1 MFLALSAAGFWLWLL
16 HAEAWS
22 LGNRSAILSYDSAQY
37 AVAARELARHG
48 RFATTYA
55 LPIELERHPKP
66 PWPLALVQPGLVVSE
81 AILFQFAPPD
91 LRMSDDRI
99 VDARRP
105 DQMEWMVL
113 VLPFI
118 SFIVIAV
125 GLSLASSHVLR
136 RFAPQVSLLTRVL
149 AGSIVGL
156 AFLLDP
162 EAQHFA
168 VGGFTELPFTLGLL
182 GAVAAMALGIA
193 PRFPFIFGLELG
205 FTGTFRGSMLWLAPL
220 FALGTSAS
228 APPGRRVRT
237 LLLVLAGYALPLAPW
252 WLYKWREFGS
262 PAWDLSRYSVW
273 DGVQGRTWFSIF
285 NGPSLPATPAGFEA
299 LRLLALK
306 LARNLPALA
315 LQMLTGPRA
324 LLLGALVLWAG
335 ATREP
340 RSARWAGITALA
352 LAAASVLTAA
362 ISVPQLRYLFPTRVL
377 VEAAGLLAVWAL
389 IARADG
395 LSAPMRRALAVA
407 VALLVIGWGAR
418 QTVLGHREA
427 RLTSTER
434 GVPSTLTLLQIAR
447 LMSRDIPPGQAVM
460 SNLGPSLAWE
470 ARRPVIHLV
479 ESPDQI
485 EACRRRMDFHHVL
498 LVFRD
503 AQHAWPEWRD
513 VLERPLEAL
522 HRTEWNVSRVT
533 EFRSADG
540 FTIVWLELKP
550 FAPALATR
558 AADASG
564 AAGSRRVES
573 GAAGPGVAAA
583 AAP

>member
-1 MFLALSAAGFWLWLL
+1 
-16 HAEAWS
+16 
-22 LGNRSAILSYDSAQY
+22 
-37 AVAARELARHG
+37 
-48 RFATTYA
+48 
-55 LPIELERHPKP
+55 
-66 PWPLALVQPGLVVSE
+66 
-81 AILFQFAPPD
+81 
-91 LRMSDDRI
+91 
-99 VDARRP
+99 
-105 DQMEWMVL
+105 
-113 VLPFI
+113 
-118 SFIVIAV
+118 
-125 GLSLASSHVLR
+125 
-136 RFAPQVSLLTRVL
+136 
-149 AGSIVGL
+149 
-156 AFLLDP
+156 
-162 EAQHFA
+162 
-168 VGGFTELPFTLGLL
+168 
-182 GAVAAMALGIA
+182 
-193 PRFPFIFGLELG
+193 
-205 FTGTFRGSMLWLAPL
+205 
-220 FALGTSAS
+220 
-228 APPGRRVRT
+228 
-237 LLLVLAGYALPLAPW
+237 
-252 WLYKWREFGS
+252 
-262 PAWDLSRYSVW
+262 
-273 DGVQGRTWFSIF
+273 
-285 NGPSLPATPAGFEA
+285 
-299 LRLLALK
+299 
-306 LARNLPALA
+306 
-315 LQMLTGPRA
+315 
-324 LLLGALVLWAG
+324 
-335 ATREP
+335 
-340 RSARWAGITALA
+340 

-503 AQHAWPEWRD
+503 PQHAWPEWRD

-522 HRTEWNVSRVT
+522 HRPEWNVSRVT

-550 FAPALATR
+550 FEPALAAR
-558 AADASG
+558 AG
-564 AAGSRRVES
+564 AGGPRIVES

>member
-1 MFLALSAAGFWLWLL
+1 MNRVPRFLSHLAMFLALSAAGFGLWLL
-16 HAEAWS
+16 HADAWS

-55 LPIELERHPKP
+55 LPVELERHPTP
-66 PWPLALVQPGLVVSE
+66 PWPLALVQPGLVISE

-91 LRMSDDRI
+91 FRVSDDRV

-113 VLPFI
+113 VIPFI

-125 GLSLASSHVLR
+125 GLALATSHVLR
-136 RFAPQVSLLTRVL
+136 RFAPQVSLITRVL
-149 AGSIVGL
+149 AGTMVGM

-182 GAVAAMALGIA
+182 GAVAAMALGIS
-193 PRFPFIFGLELG
+193 PRLPFIFGLELG
-205 FTGTFRGSMLWLAPL
+205 FTGAFRGSMLWLAPL
-220 FALGTSAS
+220 FALGTAAL
-228 APPGRRVRT
+228 APPGRRART
-237 LLLVLAGYALPLAPW
+237 LALVLAGYALPLTPW

-285 NGPSLPATPAGFEA
+285 NAPSLPATPTGFEA
-299 LRLLALK
+299 VRLLALK
-306 LARNLPALA
+306 VARNLPTLA

-324 LLLGALVLWAG
+324 LLMGALVLWVA

-340 RSARWAGITALA
+340 RTARWAGITALA
-352 LAAASVLTAA
+352 LAAAGVLTAA

-377 VEAAGLLAVWAL
+377 VEAAGLLALWAL
-389 IARADG
+389 LARADG
-395 LSAPMRRALAVA
+395 LSLSMRRVLSVA

-447 LMSRDIPPGQAVM
+447 LMSRDITPGQPVM

-485 EACRRRMDFHHVL
+485 TACRRRVDFRHVL

-503 AQHAWPEWRD
+503 AQHAWPQWRD
-513 VLERPLEAL
+513 LLEHPLEAL
-522 HRTEWNVSRVT
+522 HRAEWNVSRVS
-533 EFRSADG
+533 EFKSADG

-550 FAPALATR
+550 LEPALADRGALRATR
-558 AADASG
+558 SS
-564 AAGSRRVES
+564 AAGS
-573 GAAGPGVAAA
+573 AAR
-583 AAP
+583 